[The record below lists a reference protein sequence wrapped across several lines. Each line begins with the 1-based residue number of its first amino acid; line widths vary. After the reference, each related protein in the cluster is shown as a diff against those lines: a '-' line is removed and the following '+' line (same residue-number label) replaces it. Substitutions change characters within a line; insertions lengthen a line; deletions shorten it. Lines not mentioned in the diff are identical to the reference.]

1 MRSFYTF
8 TNSTKPFCNLKPNDA
23 NHSNT
28 LDLMDVQKINM
39 NWFSSFDVTGL
50 YKRRSYNRCMIPNGN
65 INENF
70 LMKHILYYAR
80 KFTLIMYLELR

>member
-50 YKRRSYNRCMIPNGN
+50 YKRSMIPNSN
-65 INENF
+65 IIEKF